1 MLLGDAGDAQ
11 SSEDDNDDDDDEND
25 DDDDENDEVTNEDE
39 ERPGGDLP
47 SFCISISKSISN
59 ALISFSLLLCNLF
72 LSAAAFL
79 IFSPSGVP
87 LPRS

>member
-11 SSEDDNDDDDDEND
+11 SSEDDNDDDDEND

-47 SFCISISKSISN
+47 SFCISISKSSKIYYQLKITIEMAIN
-59 ALISFSLLLCNLF
+59 VKIKMTFPF
-72 LSAAAFL
+72 TAFANEQ
-79 IFSPSGVP
+79 
-87 LPRS
+87 

>member
-11 SSEDDNDDDDDEND
+11 SSEDDNDDDDEND

-59 ALISFSLLLCNLF
+59 ALISFSAISFFRLPLSSSSLLQGSHF
-72 LSAAAFL
+72 PGVESA
-79 IFSPSGVP
+79 
-87 LPRS
+87 